1 VADVVLCG
9 EETVDLAE
17 VRSTLVARGL
27 TRILCE
33 GGPTFFADLLRS
45 GEVDELCLSIT
56 PLLAGPGP
64 GRITAGHSWPG
75 DPAAAQPRR
84 SARTGRHVVRPVRD
98 HPAELVFASA
108 ELGCPVFDVDLEF

>member
-1 VADVVLCG
+1 VITCATAEAAAQHALRPVADVVPCG
-9 EETVDLAE
+9 EETVDISA

-33 GGPTFFADLLRS
+33 GGPTFFGDLLRS

-64 GRITAGHSWPG
+64 GRITAGHTWPG
-75 DPAAAQPRR
+75 DPAPLNLVGLLEQDG
-84 SARTGRHVVRPVRD
+84 TLFGRYQITRP
-98 HPAELVFASA
+98 S
-108 ELGCPVFDVDLEF
+108 